1 MAVNTREREVS
12 APAVRSKIMQADFK
26 VNSGKERGSLR
37 IQGQDWLCRVVAPP
51 ANLPTFEVPGFVYNN
66 VFVNPLELVGSRLS
80 LFAMLYDKYRFNKL
94 KFKFVP
100 CTGSA
105 QVGAI
110 GLSYDRD
117 ISDLTPPATDGGVRA
132 LLSMQ
137 DAEAG
142 PAWCPLEANCPLS
155 QPEEGL
161 FVNPVVGGDE
171 RLSYQGQLY
180 VWCLESTSKVAGTAI
195 GDVYVEYDCD
205 MFCPQLDQAI
215 PVVQVQSG
223 AAYAGNPT
231 GANDALFY
239 AARNNTTEPP
249 FAGGTGDRTL
259 MPVVEA
265 DGVSRVT
272 LGSGTYRF
280 TNTIQ
285 RDPGV
290 GGSVDLATPTV
301 TAVQP
306 KPDQDAQQPI
316 QFYNI
321 QDFTSAASGTNSA
334 QWDGYFNV
342 PFGGAKLAQAFSDS
356 TGAGPAAEG
365 RLLIE
370 QVLPTW
376 VDLSNGVAW

>member
-1 MAVNTREREVS
+1 M
-12 APAVRSKIMQADFK
+12 KADFK

-51 ANLPTFEVPGFVYNN
+51 AATPTSEVPGFVYNN

-94 KFKFVP
+94 KFKFIP

-105 QVGAI
+105 QVGAV

-155 QPEEGL
+155 HPEEGL

-180 VWCLESTSKVAGTAI
+180 VWCLESTGKAAGAAI

-205 MFCPQLDQAI
+205 MFCPQLDQSI
-215 PVVQVQSG
+215 PIVQVQSG
-223 AAYAGNPT
+223 AGGYAGNPS

-249 FAGGTGDRTL
+249 FAGGTGDRML

-265 DGVSRVT
+265 DGISRVT

-290 GGSVDLATPTV
+290 PGAIDLAAPVVTP
-301 TAVQP
+301 VQP
-306 KPDQDAQQPI
+306 KPDQESSQPI
-316 QFYNI
+316 QYYNV
-321 QDFTSAASGTNSA
+321 QDFGAATSGTSSA
-334 QWDGYFNV
+334 QWDGYFNI
-342 PFGGAKLAQAFSDS
+342 PFGGGKLQQAFSDS